1 MSTVPD
7 RSDALSTER
16 APASQ
21 PSGRDALQATAAV
34 GLIARGVVY
43 GVIGILAFKL
53 AVGSGGRTENQTG
66 AMRTIAHQPFG
77 QVLLIVLAAG
87 LACYA
92 IWRLIEGI
100 AGTRP
105 DDDGDIKRRASAV
118 ASGIGYAVLCFTAVM
133 IVAGAQGTS
142 GSPKHA
148 TAGVLGWPAGPVLVA
163 IGGLV
168 VIGIGVY
175 QGYKGLSRKF
185 EEESNVQRLGS
196 AARAGFTTLGV
207 TGYVARAVTFI
218 LIGYGVFR
226 AALDYSPKSAVGL
239 DGALQKL
246 AHASAGPVLLAIVAL
261 GFVAFAL
268 YSIVDARYH
277 KV

>member
-1 MSTVPD
+1 MASIPD
-7 RSDALSTER
+7 RSHALSTER
-16 APASQ
+16 APVSQ

-34 GLIARGVVY
+34 GLVARGVVY
-43 GVIGILAFKL
+43 AVIGILAFKL
-53 AVGSGGRTENQTG
+53 AVGSGGRAENQAG
-66 AMRTIAHQPFG
+66 AMRTIAHEPFG
-77 QVLLIVLAAG
+77 EVLLIVLAAG

-92 IWRLIEGI
+92 IWRLIEGL

-105 DDDGDIKRRASAV
+105 DDDGAVQRRAAAV
-118 ASGIGYAVLCFTAVM
+118 ASGIGYAVLCFTAIK

-148 TAGVLGWPAGPVLVA
+148 TAGILGWPAGPALVA
-163 IGGLV
+163 IGGLI
-168 VIGIGVY
+168 VIGVGVY
-175 QGYKGLSRKF
+175 QGYRGLSRKF
-185 EEESNVQRLGS
+185 EEDSNLQRM
-196 AARAGFTTLGV
+196 AAGTRAGFTALGV
-207 TGYVARAVTFI
+207 TGYVARAIIFM

-226 AALDYSPKSAVGL
+226 AAVDYSPKSAVGL

-246 AHASAGPVLLAIVAL
+246 AHASAGRLLLGIVAL

-268 YSIVDARYH
+268 YSIADARYH